1 VSATPQGTAAHGR
14 IALLR
19 ALLDPYRGR
28 VIGAITATVLGT
40 AAKLAPP
47 YLAGRVVDDVIQT
60 GSTRTLVLIAIAL
73 VVTIAVAWLAETA
86 ETWLVGDVGQRALMD
101 LRFRLVEHLQT
112 VSMRYYD
119 RASAGRVMS
128 RVTNDVEALNNIV
141 TGGLNQLVS
150 NLLLV
155 VGTVIV
161 LLALDWRMA
170 LVAAFVF
177 PLVVIV
183 AASFQR
189 AAGPAWRKA
198 SDALAQV
205 TTYMAEGLAGRLV
218 VRTFGQEEHHLAT
231 FERHNAETQMRIMRS
246 NSLWR
251 TILPLVEFIIALTIA
266 AVLVYGAREA
276 VGGALKVGLIVSFT
290 AYLRQALAPLP
301 QLTALVGDFQQA
313 ATALEKLD
321 EILAEP
327 PDPGQLPGRRPAPT
341 LRGDLAFEDVR
352 FAYEDERWIIHDVS
366 VSIDAGQ
373 TVAFIGHSGSG
384 KSTLI
389 KLAVGFYGPQRGCVR
404 YDGVDL
410 AQLDLGSVRRQVA
423 LVAQEPFLFAG
434 SLAHNIAWARPGA
447 SVDDV
452 RAAAEAVDALEV
464 FERLPN
470 GLGTEV
476 GERGER
482 LSGGQRQLVAL
493 ARAIIIDPR
502 ILVLDEATSSID
514 VATEARVQHGLARL
528 LAGRTSL
535 VIAHRLST
543 IRGADRVVVLESGR
557 VIEQGSPAE
566 LRAAGGHYAQLE
578 AESERLA

>member
-1 VSATPQGTAAHGR
+1 VSVTPKGTPGR
-14 IALLR
+14 VALLR
-19 ALLDPYRGR
+19 TLLHPYRRR
-28 VIGAITATVLGT
+28 VMAATTATLLAT

-60 GSTRTLVLIAIAL
+60 GSTPTLVRIAIAL
-73 VVTIAVAWLAETA
+73 LVAITVAWLAETV

-112 VSMRYYD
+112 LSMRYYD
-119 RASAGRVMS
+119 QASAGRVMS

-150 NLLLV
+150 NVLLV
-155 VGTVIV
+155 VGTVVV
-161 LLALDWRMA
+161 LLLLDWRMA

-198 SDALAQV
+198 SDALAQT
-205 TTYMAEGLAGRLV
+205 TTYMAEGLSGRAV
-218 VRTFGQEEHHLAT
+218 VRAFGQEERHLAG
-231 FERHNAETQMRIMRS
+231 FERHNAETQLRVMRS

-251 TILPLVEFIIALTIA
+251 TILPVVELVIAVTIA

-276 VGGALKVGLIVSFT
+276 VGAAIEVGLIVSFT

-301 QLTALVGDFQQA
+301 RLTVLVGDFQQA

-321 EILAEP
+321 EILGEP
-327 PDPGQLPGRRPAPT
+327 PDPGQLPGRRQAPT
-341 LRGDLAFEDVR
+341 LRGDLTFEDVR
-352 FAYEDERWIIHDVS
+352 FAYEHERWIIHDVN
-366 VSIDAGQ
+366 IGIEAGQ
-373 TVAFIGHSGSG
+373 TVAVIGHSGSG

-423 LVAQEPFLFAG
+423 LVTQEPFLFAG
-434 SLAHNIAWARPGA
+434 SVADNIARARPGM
-447 SVDDV
+447 SINDV
-452 RAAAEAVDALEV
+452 GAAAHAVDALEV
-464 FERLPN
+464 FEHLPN
-470 GLGTEV
+470 GLRTEV

-514 VATEARVQHGLARL
+514 IATEARVQRGLARL

-543 IRGADRVVVLESGR
+543 IQGADRVVVLEAGR
-557 VIEQGSPAE
+557 VVEQGSPAQ
-566 LRAAGGHYAQLE
+566 LRDAGGHYAQLE

>member
-1 VSATPQGTAAHGR
+1 MSAEGAAAHGR

-19 ALLDPYRGR
+19 ALLAPYRRR
-28 VIGAITATVLGT
+28 VIAAMTATVLGT

-47 YLAGRVVDDVIQT
+47 YLAGRVVDDVVLT

-73 VVTIAVAWLAETA
+73 VVALIVAWLAETA

-101 LRFRLVEHLQT
+101 LRLRLVDHLQT

-128 RVTNDVEALNNIV
+128 RVTNDVEALNNVV

-150 NLLLV
+150 NVLLV
-155 VGTVIV
+155 VGTVVV
-161 LLALDWRMA
+161 LLVLDWRTA

-189 AAGPAWRKA
+189 VAGPAWRKA
-198 SDALAQV
+198 SDAVAQV
-205 TTYMAEGLAGRLV
+205 TTYMAEGLSGRAV
-218 VRTFGQEEHHLAT
+218 VRAFGQEERHLAD

-251 TILPLVEFIIALTIA
+251 TILPLVELIIAVTIA

-276 VGGALKVGLIVSFT
+276 VGGAVEVGLIVSFT

-301 QLTALVGDFQQA
+301 QLTVLVGDFQQA

-321 EILAEP
+321 EIFAEP
-327 PDPGQLPGRRPAPT
+327 PDPGQLAGRRRAPV
-341 LRGDLAFEDVR
+341 LRGELAFEDVR
-352 FAYEDERWIIHDVS
+352 FAYNDERWIIHDVN
-366 VSIDAGQ
+366 VSIEAGQ
-373 TVAFIGHSGSG
+373 TVAIIGHSGSG

-410 AQLDLGSVRRQVA
+410 AELDLGSVRRQVA
-423 LVAQEPFLFAG
+423 LVGQEPFLFAG
-434 SLAHNIAWARPGA
+434 SVARNIAWARPGA
-447 SVDDV
+447 SAADV

-470 GLGTEV
+470 GLRTEV

-482 LSGGQRQLVAL
+482 LSGGQRQLASL
-493 ARAIIIDPR
+493 ARAIIVDPR

-514 VATEARVQHGLARL
+514 VATEARVQRGLARL

-543 IRGADRVVVLESGR
+543 IRGADRVVVLEAGR
-557 VIEQGSPAE
+557 VVEQGSPAE
-566 LRAAGGHYAQLE
+566 LRAASGHYAQLE
-578 AESERLA
+578 AESERLT

>member
-1 VSATPQGTAAHGR
+1 MSTAGQGPV
-14 IALLR
+14 ALLR
-19 ALLDPYRGR
+19 TLLAPYRRR
-28 VIGAITATVLGT
+28 VRLAVLATILST

-47 YLAGRVVDDVIQT
+47 YLAGRVVDDVVKT

-73 VVTIAVAWLAETA
+73 VVSLSVAWVAETA

-101 LRFRLVEHLQT
+101 LRIRLVDHLQT
-112 VSMRYYD
+112 LSMRYYD

-128 RVTNDVEALNNIV
+128 RVTNDVEALNTVV
-141 TGGLNQLVS
+141 TGGVNQLVS
-150 NLLLV
+150 NALLV
-155 VGTVIV
+155 VGTVVV
-161 LLALDWRMA
+161 LLLLDWRMA

-177 PLVVIV
+177 PLVLLV
-183 AASFQR
+183 AGAFQR
-189 AAGPAWRKA
+189 VAGPAWRKA
-198 SDALAQV
+198 SDALART
-205 TTYMAEGLAGRLV
+205 TTYMAEGLSGRAV
-218 VRTFGQEEHHLAT
+218 VRAFGQEERHLAG
-231 FERHNAETQMRIMRS
+231 FERHNADTQAHVMRS
-246 NSLWR
+246 NALWR
-251 TILPLVEFIIALTIA
+251 TILPVVELLIAVTIA
-266 AVLVYGAREA
+266 AVIVYGAREA
-276 VGGALKVGLIVSFT
+276 VGGGIEVGLIVSFT

-301 QLTALVGDFQQA
+301 QLTSLIGSFQQA

-341 LRGDLAFEDVR
+341 LRGDLAFEDIR
-352 FAYEDERWIIHDVS
+352 FAYEDERWIIDDVT
-366 VSIDAGQ
+366 VRIEAGQ
-373 TVAFIGHSGSG
+373 TVAIVGHSGSG

-389 KLAVGFYGPQRGCVR
+389 KLAVGFYDPQHGCVR
-404 YDGVDL
+404 YDGLDL
-410 AQLDLGSVRRQVA
+410 ADLDLASVRRQVA

-434 SLAHNIAWARPGA
+434 SVADNIAWARAGVSA
-447 SVDDV
+447 DEV

-464 FERLPN
+464 LERLPD
-470 GLGTEV
+470 GLDTEV

-514 VATEARVQHGLARL
+514 AATEARVQSGLARL

-543 IRGADRVVVLESGR
+543 IQGADRVVVLEAGR
-557 VIEQGSPAE
+557 VVEQGPPAE
-566 LRAAGGHYAQLE
+566 LRAADGHFAQLE
-578 AESERLA
+578 AASESLA

>member
-1 VSATPQGTAAHGR
+1 MSATPEGTQGRT
-14 IALLR
+14 ALLR
-19 ALLDPYRGR
+19 TLLDPYRGR
-28 VIGAITATVLGT
+28 VMVAMTATVLAT

-47 YLAGRVVDDVIQT
+47 YLAGLVVDDVIQT

-73 VVTIAVAWLAETA
+73 VVALTVAWLAETT

-112 VSMRYYD
+112 LSMRYYD

-128 RVTNDVEALNNIV
+128 RVTNDVEALNNVV

-150 NLLLV
+150 NVLLV
-155 VGTVIV
+155 LGTIVV

-170 LVAAFVF
+170 FVAAFVF

-189 AAGPAWRKA
+189 VAGPAWRKA

-205 TTYMAEGLAGRLV
+205 TTYMAEGLSGRAV
-218 VRTFGQEEHHLAT
+218 VRAFGQEERHLAD
-231 FERHNAETQMRIMRS
+231 FERHNADNQMRVMRS
-246 NSLWR
+246 NALWR
-251 TILPLVEFIIALTIA
+251 TILPLVELMIAVTIA

-276 VGGALKVGLIVSFT
+276 VGGAVRVGLIVSFT

-301 QLTALVGDFQQA
+301 QLTALAGDFQQA

-327 PDPGQLPGRRPAPT
+327 PDPGQLPGRRPAPA
-341 LRGDLAFEDVR
+341 LRGELAFENVR
-352 FAYEDERWIIHDVS
+352 FAYEDERWIIHDVN
-366 VSIDAGQ
+366 VSIEAGQ

-384 KSTLI
+384 KSTLV
-389 KLAVGFYGPQRGCVR
+389 KLAVGFYGPQRGRVR
-404 YDGVDL
+404 YDGIDL
-410 AQLDLGSVRRQVA
+410 AELDLASVRRQVA

-434 SLAHNIAWARPGA
+434 SVAHNIVWARPGA

-464 FERLPN
+464 FERLPD
-470 GLGTEV
+470 GLDTEV

-482 LSGGQRQLVAL
+482 LSGGQRQLVSL
-493 ARAIIIDPR
+493 ARAMIIDPR
-502 ILVLDEATSSID
+502 ILMLDEATSSID
-514 VATEARVQHGLARL
+514 VATEARVQRGLARL

-543 IRGADRVVVLESGR
+543 IRGADRVVVLQGGR
-557 VIEQGSPAE
+557 VVERGSPAE

>member
-1 VSATPQGTAAHGR
+1 MSAIPQSGAPRGG

-19 ALLDPYRGR
+19 VLLAPYRR
-28 VIGAITATVLGT
+28 QVMVAITATLLST
-40 AAKLAPP
+40 AAKLIPP
-47 YLAGRVVDDVIQT
+47 YLAGRVVDDVVNT

-73 VVTIAVAWLAETA
+73 AVTIAVAWLAETA

-128 RVTNDVEALNNIV
+128 RVTNDVEALNNV
-141 TGGLNQLVS
+141 VNGGLNQLVS
-150 NLLLV
+150 NVLLV
-155 VGTVIV
+155 VGTVVV
-161 LLALDWRMA
+161 LLVLDWRMA

-183 AASFQR
+183 AALFQR
-189 AAGPAWRKA
+189 AARPAWRKA
-198 SDALAQV
+198 SDALAQL
-205 TTYMAEGLAGRLV
+205 TTYMAEGLSGRAV
-218 VRTFGQEEHHLAT
+218 VRAFGQEERHLAH
-231 FERHNAETQMRIMRS
+231 FERHNAETRMQLMRS

-251 TILPLVEFIIALTIA
+251 TLLPLVELIIAVTVA

-276 VGGALKVGLIVSFT
+276 VGGALQVGLIVSFT

-301 QLTALVGDFQQA
+301 QLTMQVGDFQQA

-341 LRGDLAFEDVR
+341 LRGDLAFEDVW
-352 FAYEDERWIIHDVS
+352 FAYEDERWIIHDINVR
-366 VSIDAGQ
+366 IEAGQ

-404 YDGVDL
+404 YDGADL
-410 AQLDLGSVRRQVA
+410 AQLDLASVRRQVA
-423 LVAQEPFLFAG
+423 LVTQEPFLFAG
-434 SLAHNIAWARPGA
+434 SVAHNIAWARAGA
-447 SVDDV
+447 SVEDV

-470 GLGTEV
+470 GLDTEV

-482 LSGGQRQLVAL
+482 LSGGQRQLVSL

-502 ILVLDEATSSID
+502 MLVLDEATSSID
-514 VATEARVQHGLARL
+514 VATETRVQRGLARL

-535 VIAHRLST
+535 VVAHRLST
-543 IRGADRVVVLESGR
+543 IRGADRVVVLEAGR
-557 VIEQGSPAE
+557 VVEQGSPVE
-566 LRAAGGHYAQLE
+566 LRATGGHFAQLE
-578 AESERLA
+578 AESERVA

>member
-1 VSATPQGTAAHGR
+1 VSVTPKGTPGR
-14 IALLR
+14 VALLR
-19 ALLDPYRGR
+19 TLLHPYRRR
-28 VIGAITATVLGT
+28 VMAATTATVLAT

-60 GSTRTLVLIAIAL
+60 GSTPTLVRIAIAL
-73 VVTIAVAWLAETA
+73 LVAITVAWLAETV

-112 VSMRYYD
+112 LSMRYYD
-119 RASAGRVMS
+119 QASAGRVMS

-150 NLLLV
+150 NVLLV
-155 VGTVIV
+155 VGTVVV
-161 LLALDWRMA
+161 LLLLDWRMA

-198 SDALAQV
+198 SDALAQT
-205 TTYMAEGLAGRLV
+205 TTYMAEGLSGRAV
-218 VRTFGQEEHHLAT
+218 VRAFGQEERHLAG
-231 FERHNAETQMRIMRS
+231 FERHNAETQLRVMRS

-251 TILPLVEFIIALTIA
+251 TILPVVELVIAVTIA

-276 VGGALKVGLIVSFT
+276 VGAAIEVGLIVSFT

-301 QLTALVGDFQQA
+301 RLTVLVGDFQQA

-321 EILAEP
+321 EILGEP
-327 PDPGQLPGRRPAPT
+327 PDPGQLPGRRQAPT
-341 LRGDLAFEDVR
+341 LRGDLTFEDVR
-352 FAYEDERWIIHDVS
+352 FAYEHERWIIHDVN
-366 VSIDAGQ
+366 IGIEAGQ
-373 TVAFIGHSGSG
+373 TVAVIGHSGSG

-423 LVAQEPFLFAG
+423 LVTQEPFLFAG
-434 SLAHNIAWARPGA
+434 SVADNIARARPGM
-447 SVDDV
+447 SINDV
-452 RAAAEAVDALEV
+452 RAAADAVDALEV
-464 FERLPN
+464 FEHLPN
-470 GLGTEV
+470 GLRTEV

-514 VATEARVQHGLARL
+514 IATEARVQRGLARL

-543 IRGADRVVVLESGR
+543 IQGADRVVVLEAGR
-557 VIEQGSPAE
+557 VVEQGSPAQ
-566 LRAAGGHYAQLE
+566 LRDAGGHYAQLE

>member
-1 VSATPQGTAAHGR
+1 MSVTPKGTPGR
-14 IALLR
+14 VALLR
-19 ALLDPYRGR
+19 TLLHPYRRR
-28 VIGAITATVLGT
+28 VMAATTATLLAT

-60 GSTRTLVLIAIAL
+60 GSTPTLVRIAIAL
-73 VVTIAVAWLAETA
+73 LVAITVAWLAETV

-112 VSMRYYD
+112 LSMRYYD
-119 RASAGRVMS
+119 QASAGRVMS

-150 NLLLV
+150 NVLLV
-155 VGTVIV
+155 VGTVVV
-161 LLALDWRMA
+161 LLLLDWRMA

-198 SDALAQV
+198 SDALAQT
-205 TTYMAEGLAGRLV
+205 TTYMAEGLSGRAV
-218 VRTFGQEEHHLAT
+218 VRAFGQEERHLAG
-231 FERHNAETQMRIMRS
+231 FERHNAETQLRVMRS

-251 TILPLVEFIIALTIA
+251 TILPVVELVIAVTIA

-276 VGGALKVGLIVSFT
+276 VGAAIEVGLIVSFT

-301 QLTALVGDFQQA
+301 RLTVLVGDFQQA

-321 EILAEP
+321 EILGEP
-327 PDPGQLPGRRPAPT
+327 PDPGQLPGRRQAPT
-341 LRGDLAFEDVR
+341 LRGDLTFEDVR
-352 FAYEDERWIIHDVS
+352 FAYEHERWIIHDVN
-366 VSIDAGQ
+366 IGIEAGQ
-373 TVAFIGHSGSG
+373 TVAVIGHSGSG

-423 LVAQEPFLFAG
+423 LVTQEPFLFAG
-434 SLAHNIAWARPGA
+434 SVADNIARARPGM
-447 SVDDV
+447 SINDV
-452 RAAAEAVDALEV
+452 RAAADAVDALEV
-464 FERLPN
+464 FEHLPN
-470 GLGTEV
+470 GLRTEV

-514 VATEARVQHGLARL
+514 IATEARVQRGLARL

-543 IRGADRVVVLESGR
+543 IQGADRVVVLEAGR
-557 VIEQGSPAE
+557 VVEQGSPAQ
-566 LRAAGGHYAQLE
+566 LRDAGGHYAQLE

>member
-1 VSATPQGTAAHGR
+1 MSATPEGAGAHGPL
-14 IALLR
+14 ALLR
-19 ALLDPYRGR
+19 ALLHPYRRR
-28 VIGAITATVLGT
+28 VMAAVTATVLAT

-47 YLAGRVVDDVIQT
+47 YLAGRVVDDVVET

-73 VVTIAVAWLAETA
+73 VVALAVAWLAETA

-101 LRFRLVEHLQT
+101 LRFLLVEHLQT
-112 VSMRYYD
+112 LPMGYYD

-128 RVTNDVEALNNIV
+128 RVTNDVEALNNVV

-150 NLLLV
+150 NALLV
-155 VGTVIV
+155 VGTVAV
-161 LLALDWRMA
+161 LLVLDWRMA

-183 AASFQR
+183 SASFQR
-189 AAGPAWRKA
+189 VAGPAWRKA

-205 TTYMAEGLAGRLV
+205 TTYMAEGLSGRAV
-218 VRTFGQEEHHLAT
+218 VRAFGQEERHLAD
-231 FERHNAETQMRIMRS
+231 FERHNAESQMRAMRS

-251 TILPLVEFIIALTIA
+251 TILPLVELMIAVTIA

-276 VGGALKVGLIVSFT
+276 VGGAVEVGLIVSFT

-301 QLTALVGDFQQA
+301 QLTVLVGDFQQA

-327 PDPGQLPGRRPAPT
+327 PDPGQLPGRRLAPA
-341 LRGDLAFEDVR
+341 LHGELAFEDVR
-352 FAYEDERWIIHDVS
+352 FAYEDERWIIDDVN
-366 VSIDAGQ
+366 VNIGAGQ
-373 TVAFIGHSGSG
+373 TVAFIGRSGSG

-404 YDGVDL
+404 YDGADL
-410 AQLDLGSVRRQVA
+410 AQLDLASVRRQVA

-434 SLAHNIAWARPGA
+434 SVAHNIAWAKPGA
-447 SVDDV
+447 SARDV
-452 RAAAEAVDALEV
+452 RAAAEAVEALEV
-464 FERLPN
+464 LERLPD
-470 GLGTEV
+470 GLRTEV

-482 LSGGQRQLVAL
+482 LSGGQRQLVSL
-493 ARAIIIDPR
+493 ARAMITDPR

-514 VATEARVQHGLARL
+514 VATEARVQRGLARL

-535 VIAHRLST
+535 VVAHRLST
-543 IRGADRVVVLESGR
+543 IRGADAVVVFEAGRVV
-557 VIEQGSPAE
+557 EQGSPAE

>member
-1 VSATPQGTAAHGR
+1 VSTTGEATATRGR
-14 IALLR
+14 VALLR
-19 ALLDPYRGR
+19 ALLHPYRRR
-28 VIGAITATVLGT
+28 VMAALAATVLGT
-40 AAKLAPP
+40 AAKLIPP
-47 YLAGRVVDDVIQT
+47 YLAGLVVDDVIQT

-73 VVTIAVAWLAETA
+73 VVTLAVAWAAGTA

-101 LRFRLVEHLQT
+101 LRLRLVEHLQT
-112 VSMRYYD
+112 LSMSYYD

-128 RVTNDVEALNNIV
+128 RVTNDVEALNNVV
-141 TGGLNQLVS
+141 TGGVNQLIS
-150 NLLLV
+150 NVLLV
-155 VGTVIV
+155 AGTVVV
-161 LLALDWRMA
+161 LLVLDWRMA

-183 AASFQR
+183 AASFQGVAR
-189 AAGPAWRKA
+189 PAWRKA

-205 TTYMAEGLAGRLV
+205 TTYMAEGLSGRAV
-218 VRTFGQEEHHLAT
+218 VRAFGQEERHLAV
-231 FERHNAETQMRIMRS
+231 FERHNVETQKRVMHS

-251 TILPLVEFIIALTIA
+251 TILPLVELIIAVTVA
-266 AVLVYGAREA
+266 AVIVYGAREA
-276 VGGALKVGLIVSFT
+276 VGGGVEVGLIVSFT

-301 QLTALVGDFQQA
+301 QLTLLVGDFQQA
-313 ATALEKLD
+313 STALEKLD

-352 FAYEDERWIIHDVS
+352 FAYRDERWIIHDVNVS
-366 VSIDAGQ
+366 VEAGQ
-373 TVAFIGHSGSG
+373 TVAFIGHSGCG

-434 SLAHNIAWARPGA
+434 SVAHNIAWARPGA
-447 SVDDV
+447 SLDAV
-452 RAAAEAVDALEV
+452 RDAAEAVDALEV

-470 GLGTEV
+470 GLSTEV

-482 LSGGQRQLVAL
+482 LSGGQRQLVSL

-514 VATEARVQHGLARL
+514 VATEARVQRGLARL
-528 LAGRTSL
+528 MAGRTSL

-543 IRGADRVVVLESGR
+543 IRGADRVVVLDGGR
-557 VIEQGSPAE
+557 VVEQGSPEE
-566 LRAAGGHYAQLE
+566 LRAAGGPFAQLE
-578 AESERLA
+578 TESERLA

>member
-1 VSATPQGTAAHGR
+1 VSTVPEGTRARGRLTLLRTLLEPYRRRVTAAT
-14 IALLR
+14 I
-19 ALLDPYRGR
+19 
-28 VIGAITATVLGT
+28 ATVVAT
-40 AAKLAPP
+40 AAKLVPP
-47 YLAGRVVDDVIQT
+47 YLAGRVVDDVVLT

-73 VVTIAVAWLAETA
+73 VVALAVLWVAETV

-112 VSMRYYD
+112 LPMSYYD

-128 RVTNDVEALNNIV
+128 RVTNDVEALNSVV

-150 NLLLV
+150 NVLLLA
-155 VGTVIV
+155 GTVAV
-161 LLALDWRMA
+161 LLLLDWRMA

-177 PLVVIV
+177 PLVVMV

-189 AAGPAWRKA
+189 VARPAWRKA
-198 SDALAQV
+198 SDSLAQV
-205 TTYMAEGLAGRLV
+205 TTYMAEGLSGRAV
-218 VRTFGQEEHHLAT
+218 VRAFGQEERHLAG
-231 FERHNAETQMRIMRS
+231 FERHNLETQRRLMFS

-251 TILPLVEFIIALTIA
+251 TMLPIVELVIAVTIA
-266 AVLVYGAREA
+266 AVIVYGAREA
-276 VGGALKVGLIVSFT
+276 VGGALQVGLIVSFT

-301 QLTALVGDFQQA
+301 QLTLLVGDFQQA

-327 PDPGQLPGRRPAPT
+327 PDPGQLPCRRLAPT
-341 LRGDLAFEDVR
+341 LRGEVAFEDVG
-352 FAYEDERWIIHDVS
+352 FAYEDERWIIQNVN
-366 VSIDAGQ
+366 VTIEAGQ
-373 TVAFIGHSGSG
+373 TVAFVGHSGSG

-404 YDGVDL
+404 YDGINLANLDL
-410 AQLDLGSVRRQVA
+410 ASVRRQVA

-434 SLAHNIAWARPGA
+434 SVGDNIAWARPGA
-447 SVDDV
+447 SDAEV
-452 RAAAEAVDALEV
+452 RAAAQAVDALEV

-470 GLGTEV
+470 GLHTEV

-482 LSGGQRQLVAL
+482 LSGGQRQLVSL

-514 VATEARVQHGLARL
+514 IATEARVQRGLARL
-528 LAGRTSL
+528 MAGRTSL
-535 VIAHRLST
+535 VVAHRLST
-543 IRGADRVVVLESGR
+543 IAGADRVVVLKAGR
-557 VIEQGSPAE
+557 VVEQGTPEE
-566 LRAAGGHYAQLE
+566 LRDSGGHFAQLE
-578 AESERLA
+578 AESGP

>member
-1 VSATPQGTAAHGR
+1 M
-14 IALLR
+14 ALLR
-19 ALLDPYRGR
+19 ALLDPYRRR
-28 VIGAITATVLGT
+28 VIAATIATVVAT
-40 AAKLAPP
+40 AAKLVPP
-47 YLAGRVVDDVIQT
+47 YLAGRVVDDVIET
-60 GSTRTLVLIAIAL
+60 GSTRTLLLIAVAL
-73 VVTIAVAWLAETA
+73 VVTLVVLWLAETA

-112 VSMRYYD
+112 LPMSYYD

-128 RVTNDVEALNNIV
+128 RVTNDVEALNNVV

-155 VGTVIV
+155 LGTVVV

-205 TTYMAEGLAGRLV
+205 TTYMAEGLSGRAV
-218 VRTFGQEEHHLAT
+218 VRAFGQEERHLAD
-231 FERHNAETQMRIMRS
+231 FEHRNVEAQMRVMRS

-251 TILPLVEFIIALTIA
+251 TILPVVELIIAVTIA

-276 VGGALKVGLIVSFT
+276 VGGAIEVGLIVSFT
-290 AYLRQALAPLP
+290 AYLRQALTPLP
-301 QLTALVGDFQQA
+301 QLTVQVGDFQQA

-327 PDPGQLPGRRPAPT
+327 PDPGQLPGRRSAPT
-341 LRGDLAFEDVR
+341 LRGDLTFEDVR
-352 FAYEDERWIIHDVS
+352 FAYQDERWIIHDINI
-366 VSIDAGQ
+366 SIEAGQ

-410 AQLDLGSVRRQVA
+410 AELDLASVRRQVA

-434 SLAHNIAWARPGA
+434 SVAHNIAWARPGV
-447 SVDDV
+447 SDDDV
-452 RAAAEAVDALEV
+452 HAAAAAVDALEV

-470 GLGTEV
+470 GLRTEV

-482 LSGGQRQLVAL
+482 LSGGQRQLVSL

-528 LAGRTSL
+528 MAGRTSL

-543 IRGADRVVVLESGR
+543 IQGADRVVVLESGR
-557 VIEQGSPAE
+557 VVEQGSPVQ

-578 AESERLA
+578 AESERQA

>member
-1 VSATPQGTAAHGR
+1 VSTAPAGTGGR
-14 IALLR
+14 SALLR
-19 ALLDPYRGR
+19 GLLAPYRRR
-28 VIGAITATVLGT
+28 VMAALTATVLST
-40 AAKLAPP
+40 AAKLVPP
-47 YLAGRVVDDVIQT
+47 YLAGLVVDDVVKT
-60 GSTRTLVLIAIAL
+60 GSTRALVLIAIAL
-73 VVTIAVAWLAETA
+73 VVTLAVAWLAGTA

-101 LRFRLVEHLQT
+101 LRLRLVEHLQT
-112 VSMRYYD
+112 LPMSYYD

-150 NLLLV
+150 NVLLV
-155 VGTVIV
+155 AGTVVV
-161 LLALDWRMA
+161 LLVLDWRMA

-177 PLVVIV
+177 PLVVMV
-183 AASFQR
+183 AAAFQR
-189 AAGPAWRKA
+189 LAGPAWRKA

-205 TTYMAEGLAGRLV
+205 TTYMAEGLSGRAV
-218 VRTFGQEEHHLAT
+218 VRAFGQEERHLAD
-231 FERHNAETQMRIMRS
+231 FERHNMETQLRVMRS
-246 NSLWR
+246 NAIWR
-251 TILPLVEFIIALTIA
+251 TILPIVELIIAVTIA

-276 VGGALKVGLIVSFT
+276 VGGAIAVGLIVSFT

-301 QLTALVGDFQQA
+301 RLTVLVSDFQQA

-327 PDPGQLPGRRPAPT
+327 PDPGQLPGRRPAAA
-341 LRGDLAFEDVR
+341 LRGDLAFENIR
-352 FAYEDERWIIHDVS
+352 FAYEADRWIIDDVN
-366 VSIDAGQ
+366 VAIEAGQ
-373 TVAFIGHSGSG
+373 SVAFIGRSGSG

-389 KLAVGFYGPQRGCVR
+389 KLAFGFYAPQRGCVR

-410 AQLDLGSVRRQVA
+410 AQLDLQSVRRQIA

-434 SLAHNIAWARPGA
+434 SVAHNIAWARPGA
-447 SVDDV
+447 GVDDV

-464 FERLPN
+464 FERLPG
-470 GLGTEV
+470 GLDTEV

-514 VATEARVQHGLARL
+514 VATEARVQRGLARL
-528 LAGRTSL
+528 LAGRTAI
-535 VIAHRLST
+535 VIAHRVST
-543 IRGADRVVVLESGR
+543 IRGADRVVVLDGGR
-557 VIEQGSPAE
+557 IVEQGSPAD
-566 LRAAGGHYAQLE
+566 LRAAGGQYAQLE
-578 AESERLA
+578 AESERVV

>member
-1 VSATPQGTAAHGR
+1 
-14 IALLR
+14 LLR
-19 ALLDPYRGR
+19 ALLDPYRRR
-28 VIGAITATVLGT
+28 VFAAVAATVLAT
-40 AAKLAPP
+40 AAKLLPP
-47 YLAGRVVDDVIQT
+47 YLAGRVVDDVVQT

-73 VVTIAVAWLAETA
+73 VIALAVAWLAEAA

-112 VSMRYYD
+112 VPMRYYD

-150 NLLLV
+150 NALLV
-155 VGTVIV
+155 VGTVVV

-198 SDALAQV
+198 SDALALV
-205 TTYMAEGLAGRLV
+205 TTYMAEGLSGRAV
-218 VRTFGQEEHHLAT
+218 VRAFGQEERHLAI
-231 FERHNAETQMRIMRS
+231 FERHNAEAQIRIMRS

-251 TILPLVEFIIALTIA
+251 TILPLVELIIAVTIA

-276 VGGALKVGLIVSFT
+276 VGGALEVGLIVSFT

-301 QLTALVGDFQQA
+301 QLTVLVGDFQQA

-327 PDPGQLPGRRPAPT
+327 PDPGQLSGRHPAPT
-341 LRGDLAFEDVR
+341 LRGDLAFENVR
-352 FAYEDERWIIHDVS
+352 FAYEDERWIIHDVNL
-366 VSIDAGQ
+366 SIEAGQ

-410 AQLDLGSVRRQVA
+410 AQLDLASVRRQVA
-423 LVAQEPFLFAG
+423 VVAQEPFLFAG
-434 SLAHNIAWARPGA
+434 SVADNIAWARPGA

-452 RAAAEAVDALEV
+452 RTAAEAVDALEV

-470 GLGTEV
+470 GLRTEV

-482 LSGGQRQLVAL
+482 LSGGQRQLVSL

-543 IRGADRVVVLESGR
+543 IRGADRVVVLAGGR
-557 VIEQGSPAE
+557 VVEEGSPQE
-566 LRAAGGHYAQLE
+566 LRQAGGHFAQLE

>member
-1 VSATPQGTAAHGR
+1 
-14 IALLR
+14 
-19 ALLDPYRGR
+19 
-28 VIGAITATVLGT
+28 
-40 AAKLAPP
+40 
-47 YLAGRVVDDVIQT
+47 
-60 GSTRTLVLIAIAL
+60 
-73 VVTIAVAWLAETA
+73 
-86 ETWLVGDVGQRALMD
+86 MD

-112 VSMRYYD
+112 VPMRYYD

-150 NLLLV
+150 NALLV
-155 VGTVIV
+155 VGTVVV

-198 SDALAQV
+198 SDALALV
-205 TTYMAEGLAGRLV
+205 TTYMAEGLSGRAV
-218 VRTFGQEEHHLAT
+218 VRAFGQEERHLAI
-231 FERHNAETQMRIMRS
+231 FERHNAEAQIRIMRS

-251 TILPLVEFIIALTIA
+251 TILPLVELIIAVTIA
-266 AVLVYGAREA
+266 AVLAYGAREA
-276 VGGALKVGLIVSFT
+276 VGGALEVGLIVSFT

-301 QLTALVGDFQQA
+301 QLTVLVGDFQQA

-327 PDPGQLPGRRPAPT
+327 PDPGQLSGRHPAPT
-341 LRGDLAFEDVR
+341 LRGDLAFENVR
-352 FAYEDERWIIHDVS
+352 FAYEDERWIIHDVNL
-366 VSIDAGQ
+366 SIEAGQ

-410 AQLDLGSVRRQVA
+410 AQLDLASVRRQVA
-423 LVAQEPFLFAG
+423 VVAQEPFLFAG
-434 SLAHNIAWARPGA
+434 SVADNIAWARPGA

-452 RAAAEAVDALEV
+452 RTAAEAVDALEV

-470 GLGTEV
+470 GLRTEV

-482 LSGGQRQLVAL
+482 LSGGQRQLVSL

-543 IRGADRVVVLESGR
+543 IRGADRVVVLAGGR
-557 VIEQGSPAE
+557 VVEEGSPQE
-566 LRAAGGHYAQLE
+566 LRQAGGHFAQLE

>member
-1 VSATPQGTAAHGR
+1 VSAEGAPAYGR

-19 ALLDPYRGR
+19 ALLHPYRRR
-28 VIGAITATVLGT
+28 VIAAMIATVLAT

-47 YLAGRVVDDVIQT
+47 YLAGRVVDDVVLT
-60 GSTRTLVLIAIAL
+60 GSTGTLVLIAIAI
-73 VVTIAVAWLAETA
+73 VVALTVAWLAETA

-101 LRFRLVEHLQT
+101 LRLRLVDHLQT
-112 VSMRYYD
+112 VPMRYYD

-128 RVTNDVEALNNIV
+128 RVTNDVEALNNVV

-150 NLLLV
+150 NVLLV
-155 VGTVIV
+155 VGTVVV
-161 LLALDWRMA
+161 LLVLDWRTA

-189 AAGPAWRKA
+189 VAGPAWRKA
-198 SDALAQV
+198 SDAVAQV
-205 TTYMAEGLAGRLV
+205 TTYMAEGLSGRAV
-218 VRTFGQEEHHLAT
+218 VRAFGQEDRHLAD

-251 TILPLVEFIIALTIA
+251 TILPLVELIIAVTIA

-276 VGGALKVGLIVSFT
+276 VGGAVEVGLIVAFT

-301 QLTALVGDFQQA
+301 QLTVLVGDFQQA

-321 EILAEP
+321 EIFAEP
-327 PDPGQLPGRRPAPT
+327 PDPGQLPGRRQAPV
-341 LRGDLAFEDVR
+341 LRGELAFENVR
-352 FAYEDERWIIHDVS
+352 FAYNDDRWVIHDVN
-366 VSIDAGQ
+366 VSIEAGQ

-410 AQLDLGSVRRQVA
+410 ALLDLASVRRQVA
-423 LVAQEPFLFAG
+423 LVGQEPFLFAG
-434 SLAHNIAWARPGA
+434 SVAHNIAWARPGA
-447 SVDDV
+447 SDADV
-452 RAAAEAVDALEV
+452 TAAAEAVDALEV

-470 GLGTEV
+470 GLRTEV
-476 GERGER
+476 GERGEQ
-482 LSGGQRQLVAL
+482 LSGGQRQLVCL
-493 ARAIIIDPR
+493 ARAIIVDP
-502 ILVLDEATSSID
+502 
-514 VATEARVQHGLARL
+514 
-528 LAGRTSL
+528 
-535 VIAHRLST
+535 
-543 IRGADRVVVLESGR
+543 
-557 VIEQGSPAE
+557 
-566 LRAAGGHYAQLE
+566 
-578 AESERLA
+578 

>member
-1 VSATPQGTAAHGR
+1 VSATPQDTATRGR
-14 IALLR
+14 VALLR
-19 ALLDPYRGR
+19 TLLDPYRRR
-28 VIGAITATVLGT
+28 VRAAITATVLAT

-47 YLAGRVVDDVIQT
+47 YLAGRVVDDVVQT
-60 GSTRTLVLIAIAL
+60 GSTRTLVLIAIAI
-73 VVTIAVAWLAETA
+73 VVAIAVAWLAETA

-101 LRFRLVEHLQT
+101 LRFRLVEHLQK

-150 NLLLV
+150 NVLLV
-155 VGTVIV
+155 VGTVVV

-177 PLVVIV
+177 PLVLIV

-189 AAGPAWRKA
+189 IAGPAWRKA

-205 TTYMAEGLAGRLV
+205 TTYMAEGLSGRAV
-218 VRTFGQEEHHLAT
+218 VRSFGQEEHHLAQ
-231 FERHNAETQMRIMRS
+231 FERHNAETQMRVMRS

-251 TILPLVEFIIALTIA
+251 TILPLVELIIAVTIA

-301 QLTALVGDFQQA
+301 QLTMLAGDFQQA

-341 LRGDLAFEDVR
+341 LRGHLAFEDIQ
-352 FAYEDERWIIHDVS
+352 FAYENERWIIHDVN
-366 VSIDAGQ
+366 VTIEAGQ

-389 KLAVGFYGPQRGCVR
+389 KLAVGFYSPQRGCVR

-410 AQLDLGSVRRQVA
+410 AQLDLASVRRQVA

-434 SLAHNIAWARPGA
+434 SVAHNIAWARPGA

-470 GLGTEV
+470 GLRTEV

-482 LSGGQRQLVAL
+482 LSGGQRQLVSL

-514 VATEARVQHGLARL
+514 VATEARVQHGLEQL

-543 IRGADRVVVLESGR
+543 IRGADRVAVLDSGR
-557 VIEQGSPAE
+557 VVEQGSPQE
-566 LRAAGGHYAQLE
+566 LRAAGGHYARLE
-578 AESERLA
+578 AESERPA